1 MMFITALIWTLITI
15 LVITG
20 LCLAKICYEG
30 YKKSRNQLPMD
41 MGELVKDSDDAAT
54 YEVAANTGTGN
65 DDRNRNLSTEGAPS
79 TCFMSQHETTAT
91 FTDPVP
97 QNLVK
102 TWEEHGKT
110 MAHIPKP

>member
-1 MMFITALIWTLITI
+1 MRAGQAGERDLTYNL
-15 LVITG
+15 G
-20 LCLAKICYEG
+20 
-30 YKKSRNQLPMD
+30 KSTR
-41 MGELVKDSDDAAT
+41 
-54 YEVAANTGTGN
+54 AANTGTGN
-65 DDRNRNLSTEGAPS
+65 DDKNRNLSTEGAPS